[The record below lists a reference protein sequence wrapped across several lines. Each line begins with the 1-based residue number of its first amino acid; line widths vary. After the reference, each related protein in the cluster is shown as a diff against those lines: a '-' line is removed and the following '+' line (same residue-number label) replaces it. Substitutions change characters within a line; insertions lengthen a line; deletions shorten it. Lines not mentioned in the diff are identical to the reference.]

1 MKPEDGF
8 RMTANPITLADCYR
22 FNLTNPAVDLCLM
35 GPGSMADLTPTLE
48 TFEKGPMTA
57 EEMVWMRRVG
67 QAKYEK
73 SCLLL
78 LKG

>member
-1 MKPEDGF
+1 
-8 RMTANPITLADCYR
+8 
-22 FNLTNPAVDLCLM
+22 
-35 GPGSMADLTPTLE
+35 MADLTPILE